1 MNNSF
6 LSVEPEPLAE
16 ISPRLREEESR
27 ILRIVEAI
35 KEIKSSN
42 AWSTLKTELFDSLV
56 NVLEK
61 DIASEARKEDAEVR
75 KLNRLSGQLEWAE
88 KYSDLS
94 KLENK
99 YMQQLSNIRLKLNG
113 KSD

>member
-6 LSVEPEPLAE
+6 FSVEPEVVDV
-16 ISPRLREEESR
+16 SPKLREEEAR
-27 ILRIVEAI
+27 VLRIVEAI
-35 KEIKSSN
+35 RGVQDSV

-61 DIASEARKEDAEVR
+61 DIATEARKTETDVR
-75 KLNRLSGQLEWAE
+75 KLNRLSGKLEWAE

-94 KLENK
+94 KLENR
-99 YMQQLSNIRLKLNG
+99 YMQELSNIRLKLNG
-113 KSD
+113 KSE